1 MYVRNNNNRYAEEK
15 AACKCSQSHP
25 RDAVSG
31 VAVALCLDPMS
42 LKQFVNRQ
50 NAYVGILCTNDDANI
65 PGVFRHTSS
74 ASTLHAQ
81 APAPRTVADR
91 PNATTWLVVW
101 SKDQKE

>member
-1 MYVRNNNNRYAEEK
+1 MFSVPSARRGG
-15 AACKCSQSHP
+15 
-25 RDAVSG
+25 G

-81 APAPRTVADR
+81 APAPLWRI
-91 PNATTWLVVW
+91 
-101 SKDQKE
+101 DQTLRLG